1 MYISAKED
9 NASVLYQGR
18 AKKSSIEDEFI
29 MENTEW
35 RDRLA
40 QAIKTSGKSK
50 RAVSLESGNGPGYV
64 HSIISEGK
72 DPTISNLIAVCDAVP
87 VSIIS
92 ILHGTDISAEDAE
105 LLRILK
111 TDPEKLIA
119 IQRLIKPTL
128 PK

>member
-1 MYISAKED
+1 MFISAKED
-9 NASVLYQGR
+9 NTSVLYQGR

-40 QAIKTSGKSK
+40 QAIKSSGKSK
-50 RAVSLESGNGPGYV
+50 RAVSLKSGNGPGYV

-87 VSIIS
+87 VSIIN
-92 ILHGTDISAEDAE
+92 ILHGTDITPEDAE

-119 IQRLIKPTL
+119 IQRLIKPAP